1 MSGRD
6 VRLCSRPGVA
16 TILMAMEVDRNGLEV
31 LARDQCLNLL
41 ATATIG
47 RVGLTTGALPTILP
61 VNFRLDGDR
70 ILIRSGEGAKMDA
83 ALQDAVVAFE
93 VDDFDPIDHSGW
105 SVVVTGVARA
115 ITDEDE
121 LRSLDVVP
129 IARWAPRGNGRVVSI
144 STDMVSGRRL
154 GLRHR

>member
-1 MSGRD
+1 
-6 VRLCSRPGVA
+6 
-16 TILMAMEVDRNGLEV
+16 MAMEVDRNGLEV

-61 VNFRLDGDR
+61 VNFRLDDDR

-121 LRSLDVVP
+121 LQALDGIP
-129 IARWAPRGNGRVVSI
+129 IARWAPRGNGQVVSI

-154 GLRHR
+154 GLRHT